1 MIGPAPSIGVMMGLA
16 AMQRH
21 QDEMNTS
28 MERLATGKRI
38 NRASD
43 DPAGMITSTKMDGE
57 LRSISKQI
65 DDSIY
70 EDKRLGA
77 IDGAQGALS
86 DLLVQLNGLVV
97 HAANKGGTSEDERK
111 SDQDQVDGILKAID
125 HVSESTTFE
134 GVQIVQYLSSSGLG
148 IQDLGSGRGQ
158 NLIDGDAEQA
168 QKSIQS
174 AIDNL
179 STQRAGLGIRE
190 QDVQRN
196 VRELRE
202 KFENLSQAHSQIVD
216 TDYAAETAKMMR
228 ASVLRE
234 VAAYVTQIAQKQ
246 DAAMVTALLG

>member
-1 MIGPAPSIGVMMGLA
+1 MIGPAPSIGVMIGLA

-38 NRASD
+38 YRASD
-43 DPAGMITSTKMDGE
+43 DPAGLITSEKMDGE
-57 LRSISKQI
+57 LKSISKQI
-65 DDSIY
+65 DGAIY

-86 DLLVQLNGLVV
+86 DLLEELNGLVV
-97 HAANKGGTSEDERK
+97 HAANRAGTSADERK
-111 SDQDQVDGILKAID
+111 NDQAQVDAILKAID
-125 HVSESTTFE
+125 HVSETTTFD
-134 GVQIVQYLSSSGLG
+134 GVQVVQYLSSNGLG
-148 IQDLGSGRGQ
+148 IRDLGSGQGQ

-168 QKSIQS
+168 QRTVQS

-179 STQRAGLGIRE
+179 ATQRAGLGIRE
-190 QDVQRN
+190 KDIQSN
-196 VRELRE
+196 VRQLRE
-202 KFENLSQAHSQIVD
+202 KFEDLSQAHSQIVD

-234 VAAYVTQIAQKQ
+234 VAAFVTQMAQKQ
-246 DAAMVTALLG
+246 DAAFITTLLG